1 MSIEIGLKGH
11 AETTVTMEKT
21 AVSCGSGG
29 LPVYGTP
36 WMLAMMEEA
45 ACNSLRGALEENQ
58 GSVGVGMELS
68 HVAPSPVGMKV
79 WAESELVAVEGKK
92 LTFNVTAYDEAGVI
106 GRCKQE
112 RCLIRNESFLRR
124 CNEKLK

>member
-1 MSIEIGLKGH
+1 MSIKLGLKGR
-11 AETTVTMEKT
+11 AETIVTMEKT

-45 ACNSLRGALEENQ
+45 ACNSLRDVLEENQ

-79 WAESELVAVEGKK
+79 WAESELISAEGKK
-92 LTFNVTAYDEAGVI
+92 LTFHVTAYDESGVI

-112 RCLIRNESFLRR
+112 RCLIRNDSFLRR